1 MPLLYQT
8 SDSVLGKALLPSR
21 DGGGSRIQSMLDFRV
36 TAAFGQHQDQARAKN
51 FASRERTGE

>member
-21 DGGGSRIQSMLDFRV
+21 DGGGSRIQSLLDFRIA
-36 TAAFGQHQDQARAKN
+36 AAFGKHQNQTRAKN